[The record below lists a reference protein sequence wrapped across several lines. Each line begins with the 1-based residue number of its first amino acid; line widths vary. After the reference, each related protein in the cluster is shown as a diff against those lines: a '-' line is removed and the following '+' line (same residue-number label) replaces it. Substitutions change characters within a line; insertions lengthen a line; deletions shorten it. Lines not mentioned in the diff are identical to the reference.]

1 VKTSILAKTE
11 WDLVQQAREKLTAM
25 FDAIPDIQ
33 IQREQKNERIFK
45 TEQASLLADFT
56 LEISNQNTDWQI
68 VVETKNTT
76 YLSRLST
83 AILQLSQVVKISSE
97 HNIYPVLI
105 VPWLSDQVMSYCANA
120 NIGCMDLEGNFRL
133 VFGGIYALSRGAPA
147 PMSQQQSLKSLFSP
161 KSSRVLRTLLRN
173 PKQTWRIQNLA
184 QTAEVSLG
192 HAHKVKLALEERG
205 WLEKQAMGIYLSHPK
220 ELLEAWTAAYSS
232 QSVIKQ
238 RFYTLKH
245 GKALNQALQ
254 ANDGQHWLY
263 ASFSAADWLAP
274 FARQDVLYLVAD
286 TIGLEHLQ
294 AALQLEPVESGFNV
308 VIMLDAERDILQ
320 DHFKTTPNIWTTSP
334 VQTYLE
340 LMTGNDRSREAAARI
355 LKICIEPN
363 WKSI

>member
-1 VKTSILAKTE
+1 MKTSVLAKTE
-11 WDLVQQAREKLTAM
+11 WDLVQQAREKLTVV

-33 IQREQKNERIFK
+33 IQRKQKNARIFK

-56 LEISNQNTDWQI
+56 LEIRNQNTDWQI

-76 YLSRLST
+76 YLSHLST
-83 AILQLSQVVKISSE
+83 VILQLSQVVKLSSE
-97 HNIYPVLI
+97 HIYPVLI
-105 VPWLSDQVMSYCANA
+105 VPWLSEQVMGYCANA

-147 PMSQQQSLKSLFSP
+147 PIAEQKSLKSLFSP
-161 KSSRVLRTLLRN
+161 KSSRVLRTLLRK

-205 WLEKQAMGIYLSHPK
+205 WLEKQATGIYLSQPK
-220 ELLEAWTAAYSS
+220 ELLEAWSMAYSS
-232 QSVIKQ
+232 QNFEKQ

-245 GKALNQALQ
+245 GKALSQVLQ
-254 ANDGQHWLY
+254 ANDGQHLLY

-274 FARQDVLYLVAD
+274 FARQEVLYLVAD
-286 TIGLEHLQ
+286 TIGLEHLKV
-294 AALQLEPVESGFNV
+294 ALQLEPVESGFNV
-308 VIMLDAERDILQ
+308 VVILDAERDILQ
-320 DHFKTTPNIWTTSP
+320 DRFKAAPSIWTTSP

-340 LMTGNDRSREAAARI
+340 LMVGNDRSQEAAAQI
-355 LKICIEPN
+355 FKIWIEPS